1 MWNVFDMTLLM
12 ATLRAATPL
21 VIAAVGGIFAERSGV
36 VNIALEGKM
45 LIGAFAAVVV
55 AYYTGSP
62 WLGVLAALVV
72 GGILAYI
79 FAVVSIKYRANQVV
93 SGVAINMLAAGLTV
107 FLMHVFFGTAGTS
120 PAVNRLPNV
129 GPFTPIVYLAPLIV
143 IAAFIVLYRTPWGL
157 RIRAVGEHPKAAA
170 TVGVNVIGL
179 RYACVVLSGM
189 LAGIAGAHLSI
200 GTLSVFVRD
209 MTAGRGFIAL
219 AAMIFGKWHPV
230 GALGAALL
238 FGFSEALQ
246 MRLQGGGIPS
256 QLIQAVPYVFTMIVL
271 AGFVGRA
278 TAPASLGE
286 PYKKE

>member
-1 MWNVFDMTLLM
+1 MGTVFDITLLM
-12 ATLRAATPL
+12 ATLRSAAPL
-21 VIAAVGGIFAERSGV
+21 VLAALGGIYAERSGV

-45 LIGAFAAVVV
+45 LTGAFAAVVV
-55 AYYTGSP
+55 AYYTGNP
-62 WLGVLAALVV
+62 WLGVLAAILT
-72 GGILAYI
+72 GGVMAYI

-107 FLMHVFFGTAGTS
+107 FMMRVFFGTAGTS
-120 PAVNRLPNV
+120 PAVTRLPAI
-129 GPFTPIVYLAPLIV
+129 GPFTPLVYLAPLLV
-143 IAAFIVLYRTPWGL
+143 AVTFVVLYRTPWGL
-157 RIRAVGEHPKAAA
+157 WIRAVGEHPKAAA
-170 TVGVNVIGL
+170 TVGINVIGV

-189 LAGIAGAHLSI
+189 LAGVAGAHLSI

-219 AAMIFGKWHPV
+219 AAMIFGKWHPL
-230 GALGAALL
+230 GALAASLL

-278 TAPASLGE
+278 TAPAALGE
-286 PYKKE
+286 PFRKE

>member
-1 MWNVFDMTLLM
+1 MGTVFDITLLM
-12 ATLRAATPL
+12 ATLRSATPL
-21 VIAAVGGIFAERSGV
+21 ILAALGGIFAERSGV

-45 LIGAFAAVVV
+45 LTGAFAAVVV
-55 AYYTGSP
+55 SYYTGNP
-62 WLGVLAALVV
+62 WLGVLAAIMT
-72 GGILAYI
+72 GAIMAFI

-107 FLMHVFFGTAGTS
+107 FMMHVFFGTAGTS
-120 PAVNRLPNV
+120 PAVTRLPNI
-129 GPFTPIVYLAPLIV
+129 GPFTPLVYLAPLLVIV
-143 IAAFIVLYRTPWGL
+143 SFVVLYRTPWGL

-170 TVGVNVIGL
+170 TVGINVIYI

-189 LAGIAGAHLSI
+189 LAGVAGAHLSI

-219 AAMIFGKWHPV
+219 AAMIFGKWHPL
-230 GALGAALL
+230 GALAASLL

-256 QLIQAVPYVFTMIVL
+256 QLIQAVPYVFTMVVL

-278 TAPASLGE
+278 TAPAALGE
-286 PYKKE
+286 PFRKE

>member
-1 MWNVFDMTLLM
+1 MGTVFDITLLM
-12 ATLRAATPL
+12 ATLRSATPL
-21 VIAAVGGIFAERSGV
+21 VLAALGGIFAERSGV

-45 LIGAFAAVVV
+45 LTGAFAAVVV
-55 AYYTGSP
+55 SYYTGNP
-62 WLGVLAALVV
+62 WFGVLAAIFT
-72 GGILAYI
+72 GAFMAFIL
-79 FAVVSIKYRANQVV
+79 AVVSIKYRANQVV

-107 FLMHVFFGTAGTS
+107 FMMHVFFGTAGTS
-120 PAVNRLPNV
+120 PAVTRLPNI
-129 GPFTPIVYLAPLIV
+129 GPFTPLVYVAPLLV
-143 IAAFIVLYRTPWGL
+143 AVTFVVLYRTPWGL

-170 TVGVNVIGL
+170 TVGINVIGI
-179 RYACVVLSGM
+179 RYACVILSGM
-189 LAGIAGAHLSI
+189 LAGMAGSHLSI

-219 AAMIFGKWHPV
+219 AAMIFGKWHPL
-230 GALGAALL
+230 GALAASLL

-278 TAPASLGE
+278 TAPAALGE
-286 PYKKE
+286 PFRKE

>member
-1 MWNVFDMTLLM
+1 
-12 ATLRAATPL
+12 
-21 VIAAVGGIFAERSGV
+21 
-36 VNIALEGKM
+36 
-45 LIGAFAAVVV
+45 
-55 AYYTGSP
+55 
-62 WLGVLAALVV
+62 
-72 GGILAYI
+72 
-79 FAVVSIKYRANQVV
+79 
-93 SGVAINMLAAGLTV
+93 
-107 FLMHVFFGTAGTS
+107 
-120 PAVNRLPNV
+120 
-129 GPFTPIVYLAPLIV
+129 
-143 IAAFIVLYRTPWGL
+143 
-157 RIRAVGEHPKAAA
+157 
-170 TVGVNVIGL
+170 
-179 RYACVVLSGM
+179 M
-189 LAGIAGAHLSI
+189 LAGVAGAHLSI

-246 MRLQGGGIPS
+246 MRLQGGGIPG

>member
-1 MWNVFDMTLLM
+1 MGTVFDITLLM
-12 ATLRAATPL
+12 ATLRSATPL
-21 VIAAVGGIFAERSGV
+21 VLAALGGIYAERSGV

-45 LIGAFAAVVV
+45 LTGAFAAVVV
-55 AYYTGSP
+55 AYYTGNP
-62 WLGVLAALVV
+62 WLGVLAAILT
-72 GGILAYI
+72 GGVMAYI
-79 FAVVSIKYRANQVV
+79 FAVVSIKYQANQVV

-107 FLMHVFFGTAGTS
+107 FMMHVFFGTAGTS
-120 PAVNRLPNV
+120 PAVTRLPTI
-129 GPFTPIVYLAPLIV
+129 GPFTPLVYVAPLLV
-143 IAAFIVLYRTPWGL
+143 VVTFVVLYRTPWGL

-170 TVGVNVIGL
+170 TVGINVINI

-189 LAGIAGAHLSI
+189 LAGVAGAHLSI

-219 AAMIFGKWHPV
+219 AAMIFGKWHPL
-230 GALGAALL
+230 GALAASLL

-246 MRLQGGGIPS
+246 MRLQGGGIPG

-278 TAPASLGE
+278 TAPAALGE
-286 PYKKE
+286 PFRKE

>member
-1 MWNVFDMTLLM
+1 MGSVFDITLLM
-12 ATLRAATPL
+12 ATIRSATPL
-21 VIAAVGGIFAERSGV
+21 VIAALGGLFAERSGV

-55 AYYTGSP
+55 AFYTGNP
-62 WLGVLAALVV
+62 WLGVLAALLT
-72 GGILAYI
+72 GALMAAIL
-79 FAVVSIKYRANQVV
+79 AVVSIKYSANQVV

-120 PAVNRLPNV
+120 PSVERLPTL
-129 GPFTPIVYLAPLIV
+129 GLFTPIVYLAPVLV
-143 IAAFIVLYRTPWGL
+143 ALTFVVLYRTPWGL

-170 TVGVNVIGL
+170 TVGVNVAAT
-179 RYACVVLSGM
+179 RYVCVVLSGM
-189 LAGIAGAHLSI
+189 LAGLAGAHLSI

-219 AAMIFGKWHPV
+219 AALIFGKWHPL
-230 GALGAALL
+230 GALAAALL

-246 MRLQGGGIPS
+246 IRLQGGGLPT
-256 QLIQAVPYVFTMIVL
+256 QLIQAVPYIFTMVVL

-278 TAPASLGE
+278 TAPAALGE
-286 PYKKE
+286 PFKEE

>member
-1 MWNVFDMTLLM
+1 MWNVFDITLLM

-45 LIGAFAAVVV
+45 LVGAFAAVVV

-62 WLGVLAALVV
+62 WLGVLAAVV
-72 GGILAYI
+72 FGGLLAYI

-120 PAVNRLPNV
+120 PAVNRLPTV
-129 GPFTPIVYLAPLIV
+129 GLFTPLVYLAPLIV
-143 IAAFIVLYRTPWGL
+143 IAAFIILYRTPWGL

-179 RYACVVLSGM
+179 RYACVILSGM
-189 LAGIAGAHLSI
+189 LAGVAGAHLSI

>member
-1 MWNVFDMTLLM
+1 MGTVFDITLLM
-12 ATLRAATPL
+12 ATLRSATPL
-21 VIAAVGGIFAERSGV
+21 VLAALGGIFAERSGV

-45 LIGAFAAVVV
+45 LTGAFAAVVV
-55 AYYTGSP
+55 AYYTGNP
-62 WLGVLAALVV
+62 WLGVLAA
-72 GGILAYI
+72 ILTGAVMAFI

-107 FLMHVFFGTAGTS
+107 FMMHVFFGTAGTS
-120 PAVNRLPNV
+120 PAVTKLPNI
-129 GPFTPIVYLAPLIV
+129 GPFTPLVYLAPLLVIV
-143 IAAFIVLYRTPWGL
+143 TFVVLYRTPWGL

-170 TVGVNVIGL
+170 TVGINVIGI

-189 LAGIAGAHLSI
+189 LAGVAGAHLSI

-219 AAMIFGKWHPV
+219 AAMIFGKWHPL
-230 GALGAALL
+230 GALAASLL

-256 QLIQAVPYVFTMIVL
+256 QLIQAVPYLFTMVVL

-278 TAPASLGE
+278 TAPAALGE
-286 PYKKE
+286 PFRKE

>member
-21 VIAAVGGIFAERSGV
+21 AIAAVGGIFAERSGV

-45 LIGAFAAVVV
+45 LVGAFAAVVV
-55 AYYTGSP
+55 SYYTGNP
-62 WLGVLAALVV
+62 WLGMLATVITS
-72 GGILAYI
+72 GILAYL
-79 FAVVSIKYRANQVV
+79 FALVSIKYRANQVV

-107 FLMHVFFGTAGTS
+107 FFMHVFFGTAGTS
-120 PAVNRLPNV
+120 PAVNRLPNI
-129 GPFTPIVYLAPLIV
+129 GLFTPIVYLAPVIV
-143 IAAFIVLYRTPWGL
+143 MVSFIVLYRTPWGL

-170 TVGVNVIGL
+170 TVGVDVLGI
-179 RYACVVLSGM
+179 RYACVVLSGV
-189 LAGIAGAHLSI
+189 LAGLAGAHLSI

-256 QLIQAVPYVFTMIVL
+256 QLIQAVPYIFTMIVL

>member
-1 MWNVFDMTLLM
+1 MGTVFDITLLM
-12 ATLRAATPL
+12 ATLRSATPL
-21 VIAAVGGIFAERSGV
+21 ILAALGGIFAERSGV
-36 VNIALEGKM
+36 INIALEGKM
-45 LIGAFAAVVV
+45 LTGAFAAVVV
-55 AYYTGSP
+55 AYYTGNP
-62 WLGVLAALVV
+62 WLGVLAAIMT
-72 GGILAYI
+72 GAIMAFI

-107 FLMHVFFGTAGTS
+107 FMMHVFFGTAGTS
-120 PAVNRLPNV
+120 PAVTRLPNI
-129 GPFTPIVYLAPLIV
+129 GPFTPLVYLAPLLVIV
-143 IAAFIVLYRTPWGL
+143 SFVVLYRTPWGL

-170 TVGVNVIGL
+170 TVGINVINI

-219 AAMIFGKWHPV
+219 AAMIFGKWHPL
-230 GALGAALL
+230 GALGASLL

-256 QLIQAVPYVFTMIVL
+256 QLIQAVPYVFTMVVL

-278 TAPASLGE
+278 TAPAALGE
-286 PYKKE
+286 PFRKE